1 MSDVQKL
8 KEAIAEYRKAN
19 KGLDDK
25 LRKAEEELRQT
36 RQVEAE
42 KQRRQD

>member
-8 KEAIAEYRKAN
+8 KDAITEYHKAN

-25 LRKAEEELRQT
+25 LNKIEENNR
-36 RQVEAE
+36 
-42 KQRRQD
+42 QRRQAQEESQRRQS